1 MLDYLCIFNHHANR
15 TLTGGMYFV
24 AGKTWLIKKITGV
37 LRENGRRVYVTASTG
52 IAAANLKDVQATTI
66 NKLTGN
72 PY

>member
-1 MLDYLCIFNHHANR
+1 
-15 TLTGGMYFV
+15 MYFV

-72 PY
+72 SYQRKFPNAFKTHGVI